1 MIGLEKQ
8 FNNREWDSV
17 SVCLVIVCVLTNLS
31 QLPFFAARS
40 STRMI
45 SVAAWFA
52 LALFM
57 LLKKDFQIVD
67 IRILGLLKYAYFF
80 AVAMFVQALFTGIAT
95 NAAVYCIPIFCL
107 FSSILSASLQQAG
120 SMKKS
125 GMLLQTHMSSALS
138 LYPSSYIFSIL
149 PEICLRCPVR
159 SIFTP
164 PKTRFLKLQSPQ
176 LYCC

>member
-1 MIGLEKQ
+1 MLGYCLRSYE
-8 FNNREWDSV
+8 SV
-17 SVCLVIVCVLTNLS
+17 S
-31 QLPFFAARS
+31 A
-40 STRMI
+40 
-45 SVAAWFA
+45 
-52 LALFM
+52 ALFCREK
-57 LLKKDFQIVD
+57 LHAYDLRCRLVCPCAVHAAEK
-67 IRILGLLKYAYFF
+67 GLPDCGYTDPWAAEICVFF
-80 AVAMFVQALFTGIAT
+80 LPLPCSCRRYSPESPT

>member
-45 SVAAWFA
+45 SVAAWFV

-80 AVAMFVQALFTGIAT
+80 AAAMFVQALFTGIAYHRSSLLYSYFS
-95 NAAVYCIPIFCL
+95 VCFRL
-107 FSSILSASLQQAG
+107 FYR
-120 SMKKS
+120 
-125 GMLLQTHMSSALS
+125 LLCSR
-138 LYPSSYIFSIL
+138 PD
-149 PEICLRCPVR
+149 P
-159 SIFTP
+159 
-164 PKTRFLKLQSPQ
+164 
-176 LYCC
+176 

>member
-8 FNNREWDSV
+8 SNNREWDSV

-80 AVAMFVQALFTGIAT
+80 AAAMFVQALFTGIA
-95 NAAVYCIPIFCL
+95 YQR
-107 FSSILSASLQQAG
+107 SR
-120 SMKKS
+120 
-125 GMLLQTHMSSALS
+125 MLLQTHMSSALS

>member
-1 MIGLEKQ
+1 MTAGLSALCRSSFCFVVGVINDRFGKQ

-57 LLKKDFQIVD
+57 LLKRTSRLWIYGS
-67 IRILGLLKYAYFF
+67 LG
-80 AVAMFVQALFTGIAT
+80 
-95 NAAVYCIPIFCL
+95 C
-107 FSSILSASLQQAG
+107 
-120 SMKKS
+120 
-125 GMLLQTHMSSALS
+125 
-138 LYPSSYIFSIL
+138 
-149 PEICLRCPVR
+149 
-159 SIFTP
+159 
-164 PKTRFLKLQSPQ
+164 
-176 LYCC
+176 